1 MPALTAP
8 ARDRIPPPGPA
19 AVLPAHPQPC
29 PPPSLP
35 PSPCDPS
42 APSGTRTS
50 PAPPSA
56 ARSSTE
62 CRAACG
68 TTFPPVS
75 SAPLRPYSLAASGL
89 PAPADVR
96 PLPGT
101 ASDVMTP
108 PCSPPPSGGVPCACA
123 SPPRRVPGLPCCW
136 AHPAPGSAGLAGIS
150 RWKGIFPSA
159 AGIEALVF
167 ARLSSPDRSLEEGLR
182 SLAAEGSWRR
192 FPSENVSS
200 RQWAP
205 RAAPSHRSS
214 ITLHFLSDVAFR
226 TLPVC

>member
-42 APSGTRTS
+42 APSGTRPS

-108 PCSPPPSGGVPCACA
+108 PCSPPPGRGAVRMRLAASLRSRAAMLLGSPGARECRAGGD
-123 SPPRRVPGLPCCW
+123 
-136 AHPAPGSAGLAGIS
+136 LALEGDFPFSS
-150 RWKGIFPSA
+150 RYRS
-159 AGIEALVF
+159 
-167 ARLSSPDRSLEEGLR
+167 ARL
-182 SLAAEGSWRR
+182 
-192 FPSENVSS
+192 
-200 RQWAP
+200 
-205 RAAPSHRSS
+205 
-214 ITLHFLSDVAFR
+214 
-226 TLPVC
+226 C

>member
-42 APSGTRTS
+42 APSGTRPS

-108 PCSPPPSGGVPCACA
+108 PCSPPPREGCRAHAPRRLAAFPGCHVAGLTRRPGVPGWRGSRAGRGFFLQQPV
-123 SPPRRVPGLPCCW
+123 SKRSSLL
-136 AHPAPGSAGLAGIS
+136 GSAVLTAA
-150 RWKGIFPSA
+150 WK
-159 AGIEALVF
+159 
-167 ARLSSPDRSLEEGLR
+167 
-182 SLAAEGSWRR
+182 
-192 FPSENVSS
+192 
-200 RQWAP
+200 
-205 RAAPSHRSS
+205 RA
-214 ITLHFLSDVAFR
+214 
-226 TLPVC
+226 